1 VFAGYFVTFN
11 ATEYEFDVNVYS
23 PIETVTFQAILIT
36 ENPGDLS
43 LISVNF
49 DGAVTEYSAYT
60 INDAPN
66 DPKTSIVTFLQP
78 SIETNTL
85 LTIALDE
92 RLDPNNDQV
101 NRYEFQL
108 TYFVAT
114 NSTQMT
120 GEINVI
126 LHEIGKLMLLSI
138 ISK

>member
-1 VFAGYFVTFN
+1 MFSTVFAGYFVTFN

-36 ENPGDLS
+36 
-43 LISVNF
+43 
-49 DGAVTEYSAYT
+49 
-60 INDAPN
+60 
-66 DPKTSIVTFLQP
+66 
-78 SIETNTL
+78 
-85 LTIALDE
+85 E